1 MKIRNKII
9 ALVISLIAMPTF
21 ALAKD
26 GPYIGVKASSIKIDF
41 ITTDGFNLNNLV
53 ENDFKALDA
62 HIGYN
67 VGNGFFELGYLN
79 SDKGTKSG
87 TSTSG
92 SVTITTT
99 NFGYEFDGYRL
110 GAGYNYNVGNNVV
123 LKPFINYYDL
133 KFTASGTISAS
144 NGSTTVTGKVSGSDR
159 DQAIDAGLGLDYVIN
174 DKSKVGISY
183 SQFIDK
189 FTDTD
194 STKVYSIGFSHQF

>member
-9 ALVISLIAMPTF
+9 ALMISLIAMPTF
-21 ALAKD
+21 AVAKD

-41 ITTDGFNLNNLV
+41 ITTDGFNLNSLV

-92 SVTITTT
+92 GVTITTT

-110 GAGYNYNVGNNVV
+110 GAGYNYNVGSNIV

-144 NGSTTVTGKVSGSDR
+144 DGSTTVSGNVSGSER

-174 DKSKVGISY
+174 DKSKIGISY

-194 STKVYSIGFSHQF
+194 STKVYSISFSHQF

>member
-9 ALVISLIAMPTF
+9 ALVISLIAIPTF

-92 SVTITTT
+92 GVTITTT

-144 NGSTTVTGKVSGSDR
+144 NGSTTVTGKVSGSER

-174 DKSKVGISY
+174 DKSKIGISY

>member
-1 MKIRNKII
+1 MKIRNKIV
-9 ALVISLIAMPTF
+9 ALMISLIAMPTF
-21 ALAKD
+21 TLAKD
-26 GPYIGVKASSIKIDF
+26 GPYVGVKASKIKIDF
-41 ITTDGFNLNNLV
+41 VTTDGFNLNSLV
-53 ENDFKALDA
+53 DNEFKALDA

-67 VGNGFFELGYLN
+67 VGNGFFEFGYLN

-92 SVTITTT
+92 GVTITTT
-99 NFGYEFDGYRL
+99 SFGYEFDGYRL
-110 GAGYNYNVGNNVV
+110 GAGYNYNVGNNLI
-123 LKPFINYYDL
+123 LKPFVNYYDL

-144 NGSTTVTGKVSGSDR
+144 DGSTTVTGKVSGSDR

-174 DKSKVGISY
+174 NQSKIGVSY

-194 STKVYSIGFSHQF
+194 STKVYSINLSYQF

>member
-41 ITTDGFNLNNLV
+41 ITTDGFNLNNLI

-92 SVTITTT
+92 GVTITTT

-144 NGSTTVTGKVSGSDR
+144 NGSTTVTGKVSGSER

-174 DKSKVGISY
+174 DKSKIGISY

-194 STKVYSIGFSHQF
+194 STKIYSIGFSHQF

>member
-9 ALVISLIAMPTF
+9 ALMISLIAIPTF
-21 ALAKD
+21 AFAKD

-41 ITTDGFNLNNLV
+41 ATVDGFNINDLAA
-53 ENDFKALDA
+53 NDFKALDA

-67 VGNGFFELGYLN
+67 VGNGFFEFGYLN
-79 SDKGTKSG
+79 SDKGAKSG

-92 SVTITTT
+92 GVTITTT

-110 GAGYNYNVGNNVV
+110 GAGYNYNVGSNIV

-133 KFTASGTISAS
+133 KFTASGTILAS
-144 NGSTTVTGKVSGSDR
+144 DGSTTVSGNVSGSER
-159 DQAIDAGLGLDYVIN
+159 DQAIDAGLGLDYVID
-174 DKSKVGISY
+174 DKSKIGISY

-189 FTDTD
+189 FADTD
-194 STKVYSIGFSHQF
+194 STKVYSISFSHQF

>member
-9 ALVISLIAMPTF
+9 ALVISLIAIPTF

-41 ITTDGFNLNNLV
+41 VTTDGFNFNSLV
-53 ENDFKALDA
+53 ENEFKALDA

-92 SVTITTT
+92 GVTITTT

-110 GAGYNYNVGNNVV
+110 GAGYNYNVGNNIV

-144 NGSTTVTGKVSGSDR
+144 NGSTTVTGKVSGSER
-159 DQAIDAGLGLDYVIN
+159 DQAIDAGLGLDYIIN
-174 DKSKVGISY
+174 DKSKIGISY

-189 FTDTD
+189 FADTD

>member
-9 ALVISLIAMPTF
+9 ALMISLIAIPTF

-41 ITTDGFNLNNLV
+41 ITTDGFNINNLV

-67 VGNGFFELGYLN
+67 VGNGFFEFGYLN

-92 SVTITTT
+92 GVTITTT

-110 GAGYNYNVGNNVV
+110 GAGYNYNVGNNIV

-144 NGSTTVTGKVSGSDR
+144 DSSTTVTGKVSGSDR
-159 DQAIDAGLGLDYVIN
+159 DQAIDAGLGFDYVIN
-174 DKSKVGISY
+174 DKSKIGISY

-194 STKVYSIGFSHQF
+194 STNVYSISFSHQF

>member
-41 ITTDGFNLNNLV
+41 ITTDGFNLNSLI

-92 SVTITTT
+92 GVTITTT

-144 NGSTTVTGKVSGSDR
+144 NGSTTVTGKVSGSER

-174 DKSKVGISY
+174 DKSKIGISY

-194 STKVYSIGFSHQF
+194 STKIYSIGFSHQF

>member
-9 ALVISLIAMPTF
+9 ALMISLIAMPTF

-41 ITTDGFNLNNLV
+41 ITTDGFNLNSLV

-92 SVTITTT
+92 GVTITTT

-123 LKPFINYYDL
+123 FKPFINYYDL

-144 NGSTTVTGKVSGSDR
+144 NGSTTVTGKVSGSER

-174 DKSKVGISY
+174 DKSKIGISY

-194 STKVYSIGFSHQF
+194 STKIYSIGFSHQF

>member
-174 DKSKVGISY
+174 DKSKIGISY

>member
-9 ALVISLIAMPTF
+9 ALVISLIAIPTF

-41 ITTDGFNLNNLV
+41 VTTDGFNFNSLV
-53 ENDFKALDA
+53 ENEFKALDA

-92 SVTITTT
+92 GVTITTT

-110 GAGYNYNVGNNVV
+110 GAGYNYNVGNNIV

-144 NGSTTVTGKVSGSDR
+144 NGSTTVTGKVSGSER
-159 DQAIDAGLGLDYVIN
+159 DQAIDAGLGLDYIIN
-174 DKSKVGISY
+174 DKSKIGISY

>member
-26 GPYIGVKASSIKIDF
+26 GPYIGVKASSIKVDF

-92 SVTITTT
+92 GVTITTT

-144 NGSTTVTGKVSGSDR
+144 NGSTTVTGKVSGSER

-174 DKSKVGISY
+174 DKSKIGISY

-194 STKVYSIGFSHQF
+194 STKIYSIGFSHQF

>member
-9 ALVISLIAMPTF
+9 ALMISLIAMPTF

-41 ITTDGFNLNNLV
+41 ITTDGFNLNSLV

-92 SVTITTT
+92 GVTITTT

-123 LKPFINYYDL
+123 FKPFINYYDL

-159 DQAIDAGLGLDYVIN
+159 DQAIDAGLGFDYVIN
-174 DKSKVGISY
+174 DKSKIGISY

>member
-92 SVTITTT
+92 GVTITTT

-144 NGSTTVTGKVSGSDR
+144 NGSTTVTGKVSGSER

-174 DKSKVGISY
+174 DKSKIGISY

-194 STKVYSIGFSHQF
+194 STKIYSIGFSHQF

>member
-9 ALVISLIAMPTF
+9 ALMISLIAMPTF

-41 ITTDGFNLNNLV
+41 ITTDGFNLNSLV

-92 SVTITTT
+92 GVTITTT

-123 LKPFINYYDL
+123 FKPFINYYDL

-144 NGSTTVTGKVSGSDR
+144 NGSTTVTGKVSGSER

-174 DKSKVGISY
+174 DKSKIGISY

-194 STKVYSIGFSHQF
+194 STNVYSISFSHQF

>member
-53 ENDFKALDA
+53 ENDFKDLDA

-92 SVTITTT
+92 GVTITTT

-110 GAGYNYNVGNNVV
+110 GAGYNYNVGNNLV

-144 NGSTTVTGKVSGSDR
+144 NGSTTVTGKVSGSER

-174 DKSKVGISY
+174 DKSKIGISY

>member
-1 MKIRNKII
+1 MKIRNKIVV
-9 ALVISLIAMPTF
+9 LMISLIAMPTF
-21 ALAKD
+21 TLAKD
-26 GPYIGVKASSIKIDF
+26 GPYVGVKASKIKIDF
-41 ITTDGFNLNNLV
+41 VTTDGFNLNSLV
-53 ENDFKALDA
+53 DNEFKALDA

-67 VGNGFFELGYLN
+67 VGNGFFEFGYLN

-92 SVTITTT
+92 GVTITTT
-99 NFGYEFDGYRL
+99 SFGYEFDGYRL
-110 GAGYNYNVGNNVV
+110 GAGYNYNVGNNLI
-123 LKPFINYYDL
+123 LKPFVNYYDL

-144 NGSTTVTGKVSGSDR
+144 DGSTTVTGKVSGSDR

-174 DKSKVGISY
+174 NQSKIGVSY

-194 STKVYSIGFSHQF
+194 STKVYSINLSYQF

>member
-9 ALVISLIAMPTF
+9 ALVISLIAIPTF

-144 NGSTTVTGKVSGSDR
+144 NGSTTVTGKVSGSER

-174 DKSKVGISY
+174 DKSKIGISY

>member
-1 MKIRNKII
+1 MKLRNKII
-9 ALVISLIAMPTF
+9 ALMISLIAMPSF

-26 GPYIGVKASSIKIDF
+26 SPYVGVKASKIKIDF
-41 ITTDGFNLNNLV
+41 VTTDGFNLNSLV
-53 ENDFKALDA
+53 ENEFKALDA

-67 VGNGFFELGYLN
+67 VGNGFFEFGYLN

-92 SVTITTT
+92 GVTITTT

-110 GAGYNYNVGNNVV
+110 GAGYNYNVGNNLI

-174 DKSKVGISY
+174 NQSKIGISY

-194 STKVYSIGFSHQF
+194 STKVYSINLSYQF